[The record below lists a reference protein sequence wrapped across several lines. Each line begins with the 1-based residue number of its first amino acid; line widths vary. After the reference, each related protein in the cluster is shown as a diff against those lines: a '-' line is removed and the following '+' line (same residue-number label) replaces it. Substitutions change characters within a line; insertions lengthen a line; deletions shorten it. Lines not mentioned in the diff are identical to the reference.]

1 MGKKKEV
8 IEQTTFDENND
19 FLEASMQDENV
30 EVILEVEADEEES
43 EEE

>member
-19 FLEASMQDENV
+19 FLEASLNAEGV
-30 EVILEVEADEEES
+30 EVITDVEVDEEEG
-43 EEE
+43 EE